1 MDAQNF
7 QRYRL
12 IHSLKLTDLAMLNR
26 LNRLVLATKNPGK
39 VVEFRRILEEFGAK
53 DLEVIGLEN
62 FPDIG
67 DIEET
72 GSTFEE
78 NSLLKARTISN
89 LTGLAAL
96 ADDSGICVD
105 ALKGAPGIYSARYSG
120 QGDAANNA
128 KLLKELEN
136 VPDEKRGAYFI
147 CVAAYV
153 RPDGF
158 ERVEEGRFY
167 GKILREVIGTGGFG
181 YDPLFQP
188 MGLNCSSA
196 ELSPSEKDS
205 ISHRGKALRAIAPFI
220 IQ

>member
-1 MDAQNF
+1 M
-7 QRYRL
+7 
-12 IHSLKLTDLAMLNR
+12 K
-26 LNRLVLATKNPGK
+26 LVLATKNSGK
-39 VVEFRRILEEFGAK
+39 VVEFRRILAEFGAEN
-53 DLEVIGLEN
+53 LEVVGLDV

-72 GSTFEE
+72 GKTFEE
-78 NSLLKARTISN
+78 NSLLKARTICK

-105 ALKGAPGIYSARYSG
+105 ALNGAPGLYSARYSG
-120 QGDAANNA
+120 KGDQANNE
-128 KLLKELEN
+128 KLLQELKD

-158 ERVEEGRFY
+158 EKVEEGRFY
-167 GKILREVIGTGGFG
+167 GKVMHQIKGTGGFG

-188 MGLNCSSA
+188 DGLNCSSA
-196 ELSPSEKDS
+196 ELSAEEKDA
-205 ISHRGKALRAIAPFI
+205 ISHRGKAMRAIAPYI
-220 IQ
+220 IG